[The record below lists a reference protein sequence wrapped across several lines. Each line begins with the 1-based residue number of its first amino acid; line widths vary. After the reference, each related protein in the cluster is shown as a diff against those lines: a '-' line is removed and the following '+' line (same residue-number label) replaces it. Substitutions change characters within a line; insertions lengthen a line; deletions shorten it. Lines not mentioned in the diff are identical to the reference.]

1 MDSASHSLWSL
12 AIDTV
17 TWLQWVAKQLSGHI
31 DDPRAGDQAGIQQ
44 APLPCA
50 EGEHS
55 GREVSPILGRSPV
68 VGLGVTIKVMFI
80 FLLGNRVLTGLGDS
94 THSPWQPLFG
104 TA

>member
-55 GREVSPILGRSPV
+55 GREVSPILGRSPG
-68 VGLGVTIKVMFI
+68 VGVGATK
-80 FLLGNRVLTGLGDS
+80 
-94 THSPWQPLFG
+94 
-104 TA
+104 